1 MAGFITNVPEELDAE
16 REYWFNESDHS
27 LLYVAAD
34 DKPPAASTFEH
45 ARLKQLFTVRGT
57 QQQRQRL
64 LARASS
70 GLRQGWGRSR
80 GGPSSAE
87 GG

>member
-45 ARLKQLFTVRGT
+45 ARLKQLFSMPVKTVRDY
-57 QQQRQRL
+57 
-64 LARASS
+64 
-70 GLRQGWGRSR
+70 
-80 GGPSSAE
+80 
-87 GG
+87 